1 MVKGTLKSRRLKP
14 FQAPCVHSR
23 ESLLKGQSL
32 FKICFALAFLLLSL
46 KHLLVGELARQI
58 THVKGSG
65 EYLASEWL
73 VGNHNTEMTVL
84 WQKPC
89 ALCHWQGF
97 VGRNCLKADFQTSK
111 GSQSYFRCQ
120 GNAGDQSVVKSLAIH
135 QTHCQVLRRIFT
147 K

>member
-14 FQAPCVHSR
+14 LQAPCVHSW

-32 FKICFALAFLLLSL
+32 FKLCFALAFLLLSL

-84 WQKPC
+84 W
-89 ALCHWQGF
+89 
-97 VGRNCLKADFQTSK
+97 
-111 GSQSYFRCQ
+111 
-120 GNAGDQSVVKSLAIH
+120 
-135 QTHCQVLRRIFT
+135 
-147 K
+147 